1 MNRIGH
7 EIRTEIR
14 SDYLRENTVTPV
26 ETTSA
31 FTSSKGAKL

>member
-7 EIRTEIR
+7 EIMTEVH
-14 SDYLRENTVTPV
+14 SDSLRDNTVTPV

-31 FTSSKGAKL
+31 FTFSKGAKL